1 MKKKVIL
8 TRRWPEDV
16 EQALSQVYDCKFNQS
31 DEQFSQQQFKEALQ
45 SADAL
50 LTTVTD
56 TLEPESLAVKNR
68 RAGIIANF
76 GVGYSHIDV
85 EAAKKNGIVITN
97 TPDVLS
103 DCTADI
109 AMTLLLMAARRA
121 GEGERELREGRWSGW
136 RPTHLI
142 GSKVSG
148 KTLGIIGYGRI
159 GRAMARRAHAGFG
172 MDIKVYNRSRVDN
185 VALAAC
191 GAEQVTTVEELMMQS
206 DFISLHCPGGD
217 ENKHLINVD
226 RIAAMKESAF
236 LINTA
241 RGEVVDDDA
250 LIEAL
255 SNGGIAGAGLDVFDN
270 EPDFDQRYLKLD
282 NAVLLP
288 HLGSATKET
297 RDGMGYR
304 VASNLK
310 QFFAGEEPA
319 DRIV

>member
-1 MKKKVIL
+1 MKKKIVL

-16 EQALSQVYDCKFNQS
+16 EKSLAEVYDCEFNQC
-31 DEQFSQQQFKEALQ
+31 DKQFCQQQFKAALQ

-56 TLEPESLAVKNR
+56 KLEPETLAIKNR
-68 RAGIIANF
+68 RVGIIANF
-76 GVGYSHIDV
+76 GVGYTHIDV
-85 EAAKKNGIVITN
+85 GAAKQNGIVITN

-109 AMTLLLMAARRA
+109 AMTLLLMVARRA

-148 KTLGIIGYGRI
+148 KALGIVGFGRI
-159 GRAMARRAHAGFG
+159 GQAMARRAHGGFG
-172 MDIKVYNRSRVDN
+172 MEVKVFNRSRVSDA
-185 VALAAC
+185 ALASCNAV
-191 GAEQVTTVEELMMQS
+191 QVDSIDELMQQS
-206 DFISLHCPGGD
+206 DYISLHCPGGD
-217 ENKHLINVD
+217 ENRHLINAD
-226 RIAAMKESAF
+226 HIGAMKESAF

-250 LIEAL
+250 LISAL
-255 SNGGIAGAGLDVFDN
+255 SANRIAGAGLDVFNN
-270 EPDFDQRYLKLD
+270 EPALDQRYLKFE
-282 NAVLLP
+282 NVVLLP

-310 QFFAGEEPA
+310 QYFAGEQPA
-319 DRIV
+319 DRVV